1 LNYCFRNGED
11 ASAGQAARHNA
22 PVADELQQ
30 RTARNEAIF
39 REINEGIRRGR
50 WPGEED
56 SITSFR
62 CECASLGCSDM
73 LALTFHDY
81 EQIRSHPRRFLVAPG
96 HERLDVEVVVARQPN
111 YLVVQKTGEAGVVA
125 EAADPRD

>member
-1 LNYCFRNGED
+1 
-11 ASAGQAARHNA
+11 
-22 PVADELQQ
+22 VADELQQ

-62 CECASLGCSDM
+62 CECASLGCTEM
-73 LALTFHDY
+73 LELSFRDY
-81 EQIRSHPRRFLVAPG
+81 EQIRNHPRRFIVHPG
-96 HERLDVEVVVARQPN
+96 HERPNVEVVVDAYPT
-111 YLVVQKTGEAGVVA
+111 YLIVQKVGEAGEVA
-125 EAADPRD
+125 EETDPRD